1 LVLKFYY
8 CKLANTKLHIDQG
21 KKQYE
26 VELWEDE
33 KGMETI
39 LSPKI
44 KQYRIQREMKKMD
57 TQIQTP
63 TKQK

>member
-1 LVLKFYY
+1 LISLVLHFFFFFLFPSCFCWFYY

-21 KKQYE
+21 QKQYQE
-26 VELWEDE
+26 EWQEDK

-44 KQYRIQREMKKMD
+44 N
-57 TQIQTP
+57 
-63 TKQK
+63 